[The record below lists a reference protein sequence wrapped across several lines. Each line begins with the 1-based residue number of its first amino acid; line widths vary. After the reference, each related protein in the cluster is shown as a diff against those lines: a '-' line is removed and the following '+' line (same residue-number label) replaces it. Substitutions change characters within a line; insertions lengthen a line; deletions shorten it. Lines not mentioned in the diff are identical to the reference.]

1 MGERDPL
8 HETHRLRD
16 THCANANGFSPYAGV
31 RCDAKDRQGI
41 EQLCRYITRRAISNE
56 RLAINREGNVV
67 LKLKI
72 PWRNGTPPLALT
84 QMALV
89 QRLGAVGRRPRL
101 HLIRFSGVHA
111 SNAKL

>member
-1 MGERDPL
+1 M

-16 THCANANGFSPYAGV
+16 MHCANAHGFSSYAGV
-31 RCDAKDRQGI
+31 RCDANDRQSI
-41 EQLCRYITRRAISNE
+41 EQACRYITRRAISNE

-67 LKLKI
+67 LKLKT

-84 QMALV
+84 PMELM
-89 QRLGAVGRRPRL
+89 QRLAAVGRRPRL